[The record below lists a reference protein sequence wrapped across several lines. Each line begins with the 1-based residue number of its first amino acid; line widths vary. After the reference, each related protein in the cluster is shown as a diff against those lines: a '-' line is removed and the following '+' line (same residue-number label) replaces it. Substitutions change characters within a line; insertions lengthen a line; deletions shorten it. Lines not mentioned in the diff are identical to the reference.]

1 MEKDFEESS
10 NKQQAAKNYF
20 FEGIK
25 NFENKNYLI
34 ARNNFKESDKLLPN
48 RLNTIVNLCASLI
61 MLDEDQEAE
70 ELITKYIN
78 IYTSD
83 ESFYRFKGDL
93 LAKNNKN
100 KEAIYYYDISLGINK
115 FNEETL
121 NNKGIA
127 FKKLRNYEEALEC
140 FNDILEINPS
150 NLEALHGKGSV
161 YMELKKWG
169 EALDAFEK
177 ILEKDY
183 FFHDSA
189 CNHLGIKLQTSD
201 WVNLDM
207 ISKRYLENINNKK
220 IIVNPFRILGI
231 VDDPELHKKVALI
244 NTQQYKVTRKKYEA
258 KNGVDKKIKVAY
270 FSADFHNHATAYLI
284 SELFEKHDK
293 NSFEIYGFSYG
304 MNINDESRKRII
316 NALDRFIDIQESN
329 DEEVIKIC
337 NEMKIDIAIDLK
349 GFTQEG
355 RPSIFIKRC
364 APIQVNYLGYPG
376 TMGHE
381 SYDYII
387 ADKIVI
393 PEDQKKNYVENIVFM
408 PYSYQVNDTQK
419 IITNKK
425 YSKKDEGLPEDSFV
439 YCCFNNSYKILP
451 SLFEIW
457 TRILNK
463 VPNSVLWLI
472 EDNEISSTN
481 LINIFAEKG
490 IDTKRLIFAKKVPN
504 PEHLARIQL
513 ADLFLD
519 TVPYNAHTT
528 CSDAIWSGLPVLTC
542 PGKSFASRVAASL
555 LIAADLTE
563 FVSESLNDY
572 EEKAIYYG
580 LNKKILNNIRED
592 FKINYKNKK
601 LFNINEFTNNFEEI
615 LVDMMNKYNHN
626 VN

>member
-1 MEKDFEESS
+1 MEKDFEESN

-20 FEGIK
+20 IEGIK
-25 NFENKNYLI
+25 NFENKNYQI
-34 ARNNFKESDKLLPN
+34 ARDNFKESYKLLPN
-48 RLNTIVNLCASLI
+48 RLNTIVNLCATLI

-70 ELITKYIN
+70 ALITKYIN

-93 LAKNNKN
+93 LAKKNKY
-100 KEAIYYYDISLGINK
+100 KEAIYYYDISLRINK
-115 FNEETL
+115 LNEETL

-140 FNDILEINPS
+140 FNDILVINPN

-161 YMELKKWG
+161 YMELKNWG
-169 EALDAFEK
+169 DALDAFEK

-189 CNHLGIKLQTSD
+189 CNHLGIKLQTCD
-201 WVNLDM
+201 WANLDM
-207 ISKRYLENINNKK
+207 TSQRYLENLNNEK

-231 VDDPELHKKVALI
+231 IDDPTLHKKVALM
-244 NTQQYKVTRKKYEA
+244 NTQQYVENRKRNEA
-258 KNGVDKKIKVAY
+258 KVYKNKKIKLAY

-293 NSFEIYGFSYG
+293 NTFEIYGFSYG

-316 NALDRFIDIQESN
+316 NALDRFIDIQECS
-329 DEEVIKIC
+329 DEEVINIC

-376 TMGHE
+376 TMGHK

-393 PEDQKKNYVENIVFM
+393 PEDQKKNYIENIVYM

-425 YSKKDEGLPEDSFV
+425 YSRKDEGLPEDSFV

-472 EDNEISSTN
+472 EDNEISSAN
-481 LINIFAEKG
+481 LNNIFVEKG
-490 IDTKRLIFAKKVPN
+490 MDSKRLIFAKKVPN

-519 TVPYNAHTT
+519 TFPYNAHTT

-563 FVSESLNDY
+563 FISKSLNDY

-580 LNKKILNNIRED
+580 LNKRILNNIRED
-592 FKINYKNKK
+592 FKINCKNKK
-601 LFNINEFTNNFEEI
+601 LFNINEFTNNFEKI
-615 LVDMMNKYNHN
+615 LVDMINKYNHN

>member
-1 MEKDFEESS
+1 
-10 NKQQAAKNYF
+10 
-20 FEGIK
+20 
-25 NFENKNYLI
+25 
-34 ARNNFKESDKLLPN
+34 
-48 RLNTIVNLCASLI
+48 
-61 MLDEDQEAE
+61 
-70 ELITKYIN
+70 
-78 IYTSD
+78 
-83 ESFYRFKGDL
+83 
-93 LAKNNKN
+93 
-100 KEAIYYYDISLGINK
+100 
-115 FNEETL
+115 
-121 NNKGIA
+121 
-127 FKKLRNYEEALEC
+127 
-140 FNDILEINPS
+140 
-150 NLEALHGKGSV
+150 
-161 YMELKKWG
+161 
-169 EALDAFEK
+169 
-177 ILEKDY
+177 
-183 FFHDSA
+183 
-189 CNHLGIKLQTSD
+189 
-201 WVNLDM
+201 
-207 ISKRYLENINNKK
+207 
-220 IIVNPFRILGI
+220 
-231 VDDPELHKKVALI
+231 
-244 NTQQYKVTRKKYEA
+244 
-258 KNGVDKKIKVAY
+258 
-270 FSADFHNHATAYLI
+270 
-284 SELFEKHDK
+284 
-293 NSFEIYGFSYG
+293 

-316 NALDRFIDIQESN
+316 NALDRFIDIQESS

-393 PEDQKKNYVENIVFM
+393 PEDQKKNYLENIVFM

-457 TRILNK
+457 TRILKK

-555 LIAADLTE
+555 LIAADLSE

-580 LNKKILNNIRED
+580 LNKKILNNIRD
-592 FKINYKNKK
+592 DLKKSCKNKK

-615 LVDMMNKYNHN
+615 LIGMINNHN
-626 VN
+626 IN